1 MSCVS
6 YDFGLGMR
14 YHYMPRRCKNIRF
27 TGFFLCSVPLYSSSI
42 MDHSASGVVHTI
54 RDMFTQC
61 GPGGRL
67 GQVTAG
73 WDYML
78 EAMTRTK
85 SPSGETSQAAV
96 AMQNLIDMA
105 RVCKLQHIQDI
116 AANNDLKRGTE
127 EMVNQKEDT
136 ESKRRKLSDWA
147 SDALK
152 GEAEQI
158 ERALS
163 LDAMRRV
170 I

>member
-1 MSCVS
+1 
-6 YDFGLGMR
+6 
-14 YHYMPRRCKNIRF
+14 
-27 TGFFLCSVPLYSSSI
+27 
-42 MDHSASGVVHTI
+42 
-54 RDMFTQC
+54 MFTQC

-85 SPSGETSQAAV
+85 SASGETSQAAV

-127 EMVNQKEDT
+127 EIVNQKEDT

>member
-1 MSCVS
+1 
-6 YDFGLGMR
+6 
-14 YHYMPRRCKNIRF
+14 
-27 TGFFLCSVPLYSSSI
+27 

-85 SPSGETSQAAV
+85 SASGETSQAAV

-127 EMVNQKEDT
+127 EIVNQKEDT